1 MKLLRL
7 FLLSLLG
14 VALILPVVVEAE
26 KEAFSVR
33 VVFPDNQQVVA
44 TTARTV
50 EDFLHEQGFKK
61 TDFERVFPAP
71 ETEISPGGHIFL
83 YPRGEESRQ
92 QKNDVEYSTRKIQ
105 TNALPADR
113 TLAIRGGRY
122 GTRVGEQMKSE
133 PSSRVE
139 LEGQADFK
147 NDQLEELRKQGSIR
161 LLATGYSTHPL
172 DTAPYDDGYSAIGL
186 PAGYGIVAV
195 DPRVIPLG
203 TLLYVEGYGYAI
215 AADVGSAIKG
225 KRIDLCFSN
234 RRQALLFG
242 RQYTTVHILG

>member
-7 FLLSLLG
+7 ILLALLAAG
-14 VALILPVVVEAE
+14 MLLPVMVEAE
-26 KEAFSVR
+26 KEVISVR
-33 VVFPDNQQVVA
+33 VIFPEKQHTVA

-50 EDFLHEQGFKK
+50 EGFLAEQGLKQD
-61 TDFERVFPAP
+61 DFERVFPAP
-71 ETEISPGGHIFL
+71 QAGISAGAHIFL
-83 YPRGEESRQ
+83 YPAEAKQDRGSS
-92 QKNDVEYSTRKIQ
+92 VEYSTRTIQ
-105 TNALPADR
+105 TNALPSGH

-122 GTRVGEQMKSE
+122 GEKSGERLKTE
-133 PSSRVE
+133 PVSRVE

-147 NDQLEELRKQGSIR
+147 VDQLSRLRQQGSMR
-161 LLATGYSTHPL
+161 LMATGYSTHPL
-172 DTAPYDDGYSAIGL
+172 DTAPYDDGYSALGL
-186 PAGYGIVAV
+186 PAGYGIAAV

-225 KRIDLCFSN
+225 EKIDLCFPS